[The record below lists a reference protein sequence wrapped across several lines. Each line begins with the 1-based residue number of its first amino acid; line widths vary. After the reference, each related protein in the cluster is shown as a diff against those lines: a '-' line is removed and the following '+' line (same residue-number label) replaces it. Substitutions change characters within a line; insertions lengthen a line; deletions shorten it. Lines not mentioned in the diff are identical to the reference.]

1 MDLYGETQ
9 DWSVDPNILAGSSL
23 HRDVSTTD
31 DDEMAITI
39 RYPKPYIHKAA
50 KTTQFFSTS
59 DIDILYNNLAGFIH
73 QATHSYNFSQ
83 KDYSARFE
91 VLREDGKSI
100 EVTVN
105 IYIVEGQDKYW
116 VQAIKNRGDIVAFYD
131 VYNTLKCFF
140 SGHANTTYSK

>member
-1 MDLYGETQ
+1 
-9 DWSVDPNILAGSSL
+9 
-23 HRDVSTTD
+23 
-31 DDEMAITI
+31 MAITI

-105 IYIVEGQDKYW
+105 IYIVEGQDKY
-116 VQAIKNRGDIVAFYD
+116 
-131 VYNTLKCFF
+131 
-140 SGHANTTYSK
+140 